1 MPTGTTPRASDTS
14 AFTQD
19 TVATRSGFSVRVVSP
34 NACSIVTG
42 NAPASAVALLPPV
55 AEVPPSAGP
64 VEQADSERTATAAA
78 AIRPRRREGAMRLLG
93 FYGAC
98 VASLEVSA

>member
-1 MPTGTTPRASDTS
+1 
-14 AFTQD
+14 
-19 TVATRSGFSVRVVSP
+19 
-34 NACSIVTG
+34 
-42 NAPASAVALLPPV
+42 
-55 AEVPPSAGP
+55 